1 MLLTPHR
8 HLSEVMLRE
17 IGHIPG
23 PELEFADDREAYSLS
38 AGIALGMIT
47 LGVSPSH
54 QYILNIIPTHCS
66 DVETRG
72 NSACLCRKQK
82 LVPILES

>member
-54 QYILNIIPTHCS
+54 QYTLIHTVLM
-66 DVETRG
+66 
-72 NSACLCRKQK
+72 LK
-82 LVPILES
+82 LVVIVPVCVESKN

>member
-1 MLLTPHR
+1 MISYCDVIIIGAMLLTPHR

-38 AGIALGMIT
+38 RVT
-47 LGVSPSH
+47 TH
-54 QYILNIIPTHCS
+54 QS
-66 DVETRG
+66 SV
-72 NSACLCRKQK
+72 
-82 LVPILES
+82 